1 MKETLDFWINQ
12 IGVSLTSIADGA
24 KVNRDSLYR
33 YTTGKSKKLDNVTI
47 KALNNYFSELQNKII
62 LWKPVAT
69 LSQPQLL

>member
-33 YTTGKSKKLDNVTI
+33 YITGKSKKLDNNTI
-47 KALNNYFSELQNKII
+47 KNLNNYFSELQNKII
-62 LWKPVAT
+62 IWKPNK
-69 LSQPQLL
+69 LSQLL